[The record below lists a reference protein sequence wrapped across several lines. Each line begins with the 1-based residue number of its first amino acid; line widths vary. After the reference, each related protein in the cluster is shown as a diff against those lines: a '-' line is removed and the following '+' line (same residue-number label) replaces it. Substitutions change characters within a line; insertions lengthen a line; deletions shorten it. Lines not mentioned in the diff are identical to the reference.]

1 MLLPKWDVYI
11 TLLPSKDLG
20 TSQKRGQKKLKDP
33 EVMDNFEERVYQVQ
47 QGRYMYKLT
56 ATVTACTGLHKL
68 KPGKNPTVE
77 GER

>member
-1 MLLPKWDVYI
+1 MRCIYHTTPQQRSGNF
-11 TLLPSKDLG
+11 TEEGSE
-20 TSQKRGQKKLKDP
+20 QLKDP
-33 EVMDNFEERVYQVQ
+33 EVMDNFEERVCQVQ